1 MEKLTKRKNAVLDVL
16 DEQIEELEAKLAK
29 VQPLIEEL
37 NKLRQTRRVLLDEKG
52 TTGGGGR
59 SNGPQLT
66 QEQVIL
72 FMREKDEPVLPE
84 EIATALG
91 VANGTVRSHLQRH
104 KDTTYERT
112 EEGWVLIGDDDE
124 ED

>member
-1 MEKLTKRKNAVLDVL
+1 MEKLTKRKSAVLDIL
-16 DEQIEELEAKLAK
+16 DEQIEELETKLEK

-59 SNGPQLT
+59 GNAVQLT

-72 FMREKDEPVLPE
+72 YMRERDEPVLPE
-84 EIATALG
+84 EIAKALG

-104 KDTTYERT
+104 KDTTYER
-112 EEGWVLIGDDDE
+112 EDDGWVLVG
-124 ED
+124 EDAE